1 MTQQD
6 VHIILNNIYV
16 TIIVKEVISFRDGA
30 QKKLGGER
38 KGNDVKNSKEILKEF
53 NLKIKAKNECIL

>member
-16 TIIVKEVISFRDGA
+16 TIIVKEVISFRDRA

-38 KGNDVKNSKEILKEF
+38 KGNDVKKLKRNSQRI
-53 NLKIKAKNECIL
+53 